1 METDTNI
8 YYKHQRTE
16 EVQDIIDRMPHKFG
30 RYTSYIIIFIVVAFF
45 FFGFIVKYPDI
56 IVGKITI
63 NSTAKE
69 IKLVANS
76 SGKIHLFSDKFLSDV
91 KENEPIAYIQNTV
104 SYDTIIKIKNSLSDF
119 LTSPQYTDV
128 LKKLPNKITLG
139 ELTVSYYDFLSNVEQ
154 LYLYETEKLYDV
166 QINNLQNIYQKQLRE
181 LHIFQERLAIDEN
194 YYIFAKKIHRRDS
207 LLFSSQTVAE
217 ADMDKSNMTLL
228 QTKNNITSDKENF
241 ASMEKQT
248 KQTTNTI
255 KELTTQKA
263 IKYNDLKTNII
274 TSYNKLMEEINKWE
288 HLYIIKSSIKGKVQT
303 LNFWTENQYVTAG
316 TEVFS
321 VIPTQEKSL
330 GQMLL
335 PTLGAGKVKVGQ
347 EVVVKL
353 DDFPYLEYGSV
364 RGTVIS
370 ISMSKKEEKTTQ
382 GEMEAYLVLVQFNE
396 GLKTNYGE
404 YIKTDKATSGTA
416 EIITKDR
423 RLIQRL
429 FDNLKYVIE
438 K

>member
-1 METDTNI
+1 M
-8 YYKHQRTE
+8 
-16 EVQDIIDRMPHKFG
+16 
-30 RYTSYIIIFIVVAFF
+30 
-45 FFGFIVKYPDI
+45 
-56 IVGKITI
+56 
-63 NSTAKE
+63 
-69 IKLVANS
+69 L
-76 SGKIHLFSDKFLSDV
+76 
-91 KENEPIAYIQNTV
+91 
-104 SYDTIIKIKNSLSDF
+104 
-119 LTSPQYTDV
+119 
-128 LKKLPNKITLG
+128 
-139 ELTVSYYDFLSNVEQ
+139 
-154 LYLYETEKLYDV
+154 
-166 QINNLQNIYQKQLRE
+166 
-181 LHIFQERLAIDEN
+181 
-194 YYIFAKKIHRRDS
+194 KKIHRRDS
-207 LLFSSQTVAE
+207 LLFFTQTVAE

-288 HLYIIKSSIKGKVQT
+288 HLYIIKSPIKGKVQT

-382 GEMEAYLVLVQFNE
+382 GEMEVYLVLVQFNE

>member
-1 METDTNI
+1 M
-8 YYKHQRTE
+8 
-16 EVQDIIDRMPHKFG
+16 
-30 RYTSYIIIFIVVAFF
+30 
-45 FFGFIVKYPDI
+45 KYPDI

-166 QINNLQNIYQKQLRE
+166 QINNLQHIYQKQLRE

-288 HLYIIKSSIKGKVQT
+288 HLYIIKSPIKGKVQT

-382 GEMEAYLVLVQFNE
+382 GEMEVYLVLVQFNE

>member
-1 METDTNI
+1 M
-8 YYKHQRTE
+8 
-16 EVQDIIDRMPHKFG
+16 
-30 RYTSYIIIFIVVAFF
+30 
-45 FFGFIVKYPDI
+45 KYPDI

-119 LTSPQYTDV
+119 LTSPQYTEV

-166 QINNLQNIYQKQLRE
+166 QINNLQHIYQKQLRE

-207 LLFSSQTVAE
+207 LLFFTQTVAE

-288 HLYIIKSSIKGKVQT
+288 HLYIIKSPIKGKVQT

-382 GEMEAYLVLVQFNE
+382 GEMEVYLVLVQFNE

>member
-1 METDTNI
+1 M
-8 YYKHQRTE
+8 
-16 EVQDIIDRMPHKFG
+16 
-30 RYTSYIIIFIVVAFF
+30 
-45 FFGFIVKYPDI
+45 KYPDI

-104 SYDTIIKIKNSLSDF
+104 SYDTISLSDF

-128 LKKLPNKITLG
+128 LKRLPNKITLG

-288 HLYIIKSSIKGKVQT
+288 HLYIIKSPIKGKVQT

-382 GEMEAYLVLVQFNE
+382 GEMEVYLVLVQFNE

-416 EIITKDR
+416 EIITKDL

>member
-1 METDTNI
+1 M
-8 YYKHQRTE
+8 
-16 EVQDIIDRMPHKFG
+16 
-30 RYTSYIIIFIVVAFF
+30 
-45 FFGFIVKYPDI
+45 KYPDI

-119 LTSPQYTDV
+119 LTSPQYTEV

-166 QINNLQNIYQKQLRE
+166 QINNLQHIYQKQLRE

-288 HLYIIKSSIKGKVQT
+288 HLYIIKSPIKGKVQT

-382 GEMEAYLVLVQFNE
+382 GEMEVYLVLVQFNE